1 MKFSMPKIADS
12 KVFIAIQTKL
22 DIYRLLQ

>member
-1 MKFSMPKIADS
+1 MPKIADS